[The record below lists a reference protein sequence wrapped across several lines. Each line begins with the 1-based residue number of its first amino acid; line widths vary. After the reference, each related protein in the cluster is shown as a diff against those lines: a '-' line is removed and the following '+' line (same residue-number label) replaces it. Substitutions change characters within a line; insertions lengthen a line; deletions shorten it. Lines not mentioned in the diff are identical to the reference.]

1 MSKFYMW
8 INETTEMVYTNFQAL
23 EKIKKIILEV
33 TGLSFE
39 QYNSTTRKREIVYAR
54 QLFMFMAK
62 KHTTLSLKSIGE
74 LFKKNYENSYYYKKD
89 YKGFDHSTVIHAI
102 ETITN
107 ILTSFAKTREQKV
120 IKNAI
125 ELWK

>member
-1 MSKFYMW
+1 MAFYMW
-8 INETTEMVYTNFQAL
+8 INETTEMVYTNFQSL

-62 KHTTLSLKSIGE
+62 KHTTLSLKSIGQ
-74 LFKKNYENSYYYKKD
+74 LFSRKYDTSYKID
-89 YKGFDHSTVIHAI
+89 FKGFDHSTVIHAI